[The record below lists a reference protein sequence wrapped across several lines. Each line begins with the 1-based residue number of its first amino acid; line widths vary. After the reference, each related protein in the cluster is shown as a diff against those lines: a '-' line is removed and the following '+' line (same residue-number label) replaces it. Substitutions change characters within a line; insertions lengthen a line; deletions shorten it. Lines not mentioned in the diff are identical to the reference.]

1 MFGRIA
7 NSLWESL
14 VFPFTQLIAARER
27 KRERRLAYRAQGLCS
42 NCGAEPP
49 LEGEHECHTCDEQLR
64 GL

>member
-1 MFGRIA
+1 MFERIA

-27 KRERRLAYRAQGLCS
+27 KQERRLAYRAQGLCS

-49 LEGEHECHTCDEQLR
+49 LEGEDECYTCDEHQRAL
-64 GL
+64 

>member
-1 MFGRIA
+1 MFERIA

-14 VFPFTQLIAARER
+14 VFPFTQLSAASER

-49 LEGEHECHTCDEQLR
+49 LQGEDECYTCDEQLR